1 MKWQLTHHLGKNPK
15 HLILISKAK
24 KSHCFPAPKSKT
36 SNSNMLINQH
46 IFDNVQ
52 QQQQQRS
59 LSPKTMGLSM
69 DPQQTKWGS
78 WRYKLEE

>member
-1 MKWQLTHHLGKNPK
+1 MTHHLGRNPK

-24 KSHCFPAPKSKT
+24 KSHCFPAPKSKP
-36 SNSNMLINQH
+36 SNLNMLINQH

-52 QQQQQRS
+52 QQQQS

-69 DPQQTKWGS
+69 DPRQTNRLIAQQTKRGS
-78 WRYKLEE
+78 

>member
-1 MKWQLTHHLGKNPK
+1 MTHHLGRNPK

-24 KSHCFPAPKSKT
+24 KSHCFPAPKGKT
-36 SNSNMLINQH
+36 SNSNTLINQH

-52 QQQQQRS
+52 QQQQS

-69 DPQQTKWGS
+69 DPQQTNWLIAQHTMRGS
-78 WRYKLEE
+78 